1 MPWAWPKT
9 LKSNNNNIE
18 SGIYAANSSVPM
30 GLGDLWP
37 APTPTHQG
45 SKFRMEKNNP
55 DDNDEGII
63 NLWNTSYVSGLR
75 WTLTNP

>member
-1 MPWAWPKT
+1 
-9 LKSNNNNIE
+9 
-18 SGIYAANSSVPM
+18 M
-30 GLGDLWP
+30 GLSDLWP